1 MTRPVLSVAAAALL
15 ACSAV
20 ACLHHTIA
28 VAPIAAHV
36 VTWTIPLDATDDAR
50 VCVQTQLMAWVD
62 PADVL
67 PLRCVSVGTVRA
79 WIRAQR
85 MANE

>member
-1 MTRPVLSVAAAALL
+1 VTLPLLGVTAAALL
-15 ACSAV
+15 GLSAA
-20 ACLHHTIA
+20 ACLHQVA